1 MQVYADGVRNEV
13 GLALDKTGRLWG
25 VENSGDNL
33 NRPDLGGDI
42 HNGNPAEELNRFGE
56 AGRFYGYPFCFSTYN
71 LPGHEAGSQFTWPLF
86 LTDGIHS
93 DNWCQNRSNVMRH
106 ISILA
111 TYTSSSAVAAA
122 S

>member
-1 MQVYADGVRNEV
+1 M

-25 VENSGDNL
+25 VENSGDDL

-56 AGRFYGYPFCFSTYN
+56 EGKFYGYPYCFSTYS
-71 LPGHEAGSQFTWPLF
+71 LPGYESGTQFTWPVF
-86 LTDGIHS
+86 LTDGLHS

-106 ISILA
+106 ISIPPE
-111 TYTSSSAVAAA
+111 YTSSAAA
-122 S
+122 L